1 MKLHK
6 LVRKLINGSLLV
18 KKSSFW
24 KKKGWKRCGN
34 LKIWA
39 WCFPKVF
46 TVELCHVIA
55 IFQVTSNL
63 LPPHAAH
70 LCLSPVYYQFK
81 CVLIFHHIGGKPL
94 SSVLFQSAIVGRS
107 FTRAMGVGR
116 SAGSCGRNR
125 LTRCGT
131 PGKSRRGEEDHDQ
144 PPWEELLYGNN
155 VPCKMP

>member
-1 MKLHK
+1 MP
-6 LVRKLINGSLLV
+6 SWY
-18 KKSSFW
+18 FPE
-24 KKKGWKRCGN
+24 N

-63 LPPHAAH
+63 LPPHVAH
-70 LCLSPVYYQFK
+70 LCFSSVYYQFK

-107 FTRAMGVGR
+107 FTRALGVGR

-144 PPWEELLYGNN
+144 PPWEELIISCSGILSPANCHNLDMARWHDLGGR
-155 VPCKMP
+155 M